1 MLSYTLQRLG
11 ALVPVLLVV
20 SLVIFSL
27 ALLAPGDPA
36 RIILGP
42 EALEVD
48 VVKLQDIMGLND
60 PFWIRYLRWISGV
73 VQGDLGVSYFSNR
86 SVAAAIQSHFIPT
99 AQLAVLAISYALAI
113 SIPLGTLAARW
124 RDSFFDHAI
133 AGFTLIG
140 LTFPSF
146 VLSLILVIALSVWLH
161 WLPVAGYRDPFGS
174 PLVGLRY
181 LILPTLSLGTIY
193 ASVLTRTVRASVLD
207 VLKSEY
213 LDAAR
218 SRGVKENRLLFAH
231 ALRNAGLPIITM
243 IGLSFASL
251 LAGAVVTES
260 IFNIPGIGSLLV
272 TAIERRDYPML
283 QGVVL
288 FLTCIYLG
296 LNVIVDLVYGLI
308 DPRVRLS
315 GKGVQ

>member
-1 MLSYTLQRLG
+1 MLSYTLRRAG
-11 ALVPVLLVV
+11 ALLPVLLVV
-20 SLVIFSL
+20 SVIIFSL
-27 ALLAPGDPA
+27 AYLTPGDPA
-36 RIILGP
+36 RTTLGP

-48 VVKLQDIMGLND
+48 VQNLRDSMGLND
-60 PFWIRYLRWISGV
+60 PFWVQYFRWILNAIH
-73 VQGDLGVSYFSNR
+73 GDLGTSYFLNM
-86 SVAAAIQSHFIPT
+86 SVAEAIGQHFLPT
-99 AQLAVLAISYALAI
+99 LQLAVLTILYALVI

-124 RDSFFDHAI
+124 RGSIFDRGV

-146 VLSLILVIALSVWLH
+146 VLSLILVIAFSVWLH
-161 WLPVAGYRDPFGS
+161 WLPVAGYRNPFSDPWNGM
-174 PLVGLRY
+174 RY
-181 LILPTLSLGTIY
+181 LILPALSLGTIY
-193 ASVLTRTVRASVLD
+193 AAVITRTVRASVLD

-213 LDAAR
+213 VDAAR
-218 SRGVKENRLLFAH
+218 SRGVNETRLLFAH

-251 LAGAVVTES
+251 VSGAVVAES

-272 TAIERRDYPML
+272 NAIERRDYPVL

-288 FLTCIYLG
+288 FLTCVYLG
-296 LNVIVDLVYGLI
+296 LNLLVDLLYGLI

-315 GKGVQ
+315 DAGAK